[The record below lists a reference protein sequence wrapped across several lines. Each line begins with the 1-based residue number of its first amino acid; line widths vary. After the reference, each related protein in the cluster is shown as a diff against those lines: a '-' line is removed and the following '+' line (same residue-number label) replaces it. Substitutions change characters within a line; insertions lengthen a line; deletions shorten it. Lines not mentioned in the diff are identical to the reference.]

1 MRITQNAMTRSY
13 MRNLNRSI
21 SNLTGSND
29 RLSSSR
35 KFSKVSEDTASAS
48 KAFAVREQLY
58 RGEQSMRNIENA
70 QGELASVESNL
81 QNINT
86 LMQTV
91 KERLLE
97 GLNGTMG
104 DSEKE
109 VLAREIKNIKEELL
123 QTINAKYGDKY
134 IFGGTNNSTPPLSVA
149 SDGSILFNGAVVD
162 QLFTDPASGKAAM
175 PVYDSSTPPILI
187 GYSSAPENEDIYIDV
202 GLGLTMAGDSV
213 DPRTAFKISVSG
225 LDALGYGITDV
236 HGVSMPNNLY
246 SLLDKIASDLSAED
260 TEALAMDLT
269 HLKDRTDAL
278 IMNITDIGSR
288 TNFLE
293 QTAVRLGNDNLNLK
307 ETQSDLET
315 IRTEEEVIFNKTYET
330 TWMVCLQLGS
340 KLIPPSIFDFMR

>member
-1 MRITQNAMTRSY
+1 MRITQNTMTRSY

-21 SNLTGSND
+21 SHLAGSND

-48 KAFAVREQLY
+48 KAFSIREQLY
-58 RGEQSMRNIENA
+58 RNEQAMSNIENA

-86 LMQTV
+86 LMQTA
-91 KERLLE
+91 KERILE

-109 VLAREIKNIKEELL
+109 VLSREIKNIKEELV

-149 SDGSILFNGAVVD
+149 SNGSFLFNGASVD
-162 QLFTDPASGKAAM
+162 LMVTDPSTSKAAI
-175 PVYDSSTPPILI
+175 PVYDASIPPVLI
-187 GYSSAPENEDIYIDV
+187 GYSDVPENKDIFIDV
-202 GLGLTMAGDSV
+202 GLGLSIRGDSV
-213 DPRTAFKISVSG
+213 DPRSAFKISVSG
-225 LDALGYGITDV
+225 LDVLGYGTTEIT
-236 HGVSMPNNLY
+236 GVSMPNNLY

-260 TEALAMDLT
+260 TDALSMDLN

-293 QTAVRLGNDNLNLK
+293 QTAARLVSDNLNLK
-307 ETQSDLET
+307 ETQSNLET
-315 IRTEEEVIFNKTYET
+315 ISTEEEVIHNKTYET

-340 KLIPPSIFDFMR
+340 KLIPPSIFDFIR